1 MMQSRFLFAAAV
13 GGLLA
18 VTPAARGQVEE
29 SGLASIYA
37 DELEGR
43 LTASGQTYAGRRLTA
58 AHRTLPFGTRL
69 RVTDPASGQSVTV
82 LVNDRWG
89 GGPGKI
95 VNLSRRAAEELGMG
109 TDFERKVELQVMV
122 LGEGGRLAT
131 PEEARVALQAG
142 ARVDPVPTIGG
153 AELRQT
159 RRDLACA
166 TVGRRHVRTCRATA
180 LNAARTRRAPSA
192 TSTGTLDFAPC
203 ASPVMVHA

>member
-18 VTPAARGQVEE
+18 VTPAARGQVED

-43 LTASGQTYAGRRLTA
+43 LTASGQTYTGRRLTA

-89 GGPGKI
+89 GGPGKV
-95 VNLSRRAAEELGMG
+95 VNLSRRGPKSWAWA
-109 TDFERKVELQVMV
+109 
-122 LGEGGRLAT
+122 
-131 PEEARVALQAG
+131 
-142 ARVDPVPTIGG
+142 PT
-153 AELRQT
+153 
-159 RRDLACA
+159 
-166 TVGRRHVRTCRATA
+166 
-180 LNAARTRRAPSA
+180 
-192 TSTGTLDFAPC
+192 
-203 ASPVMVHA
+203 

>member
-89 GGPGKI
+89 GGPGKV

-109 TDFERKVELQVMV
+109 TDFERKVELQVLV

-131 PEEARVALQAG
+131 PEEEPESVFREPLAPRVEAAPNDPAG
-142 ARVDPVPTIGG
+142 PRLRCQNE
-153 AELRQT
+153 AEILGLR
-159 RRDLACA
+159 DEWAE
-166 TVGRRHVRTCRATA
+166 RHVRTC
-180 LNAARTRRAPSA
+180 LARQPLKKR
-192 TSTGTLDFAPC
+192 
-203 ASPVMVHA
+203 